1 METKI
6 SQISELSNLLAN
18 EDSLN
23 VNLIRLFNRFG
34 LGRLMKQL
42 CIKKERG
49 ASAGDLIL
57 LLCLFRIPCSLSA
70 MDNNPAGICFLQP
83 TAN

>member
-6 SQISELSNLLAN
+6 SQISELSNLLSK

-34 LGRLMKQL
+34 LGKAHETAGVDAENSEIIRNCIYDLQNKNITFVVVEHKRQL
-42 CIKKERG
+42 RDSIVNKVK
-49 ASAGDLIL
+49 S
-57 LLCLFRIPCSLSA
+57 
-70 MDNNPAGICFLQP
+70 N
-83 TAN
+83 

>member
-1 METKI
+1 MGTKI
-6 SQISELSNLLAN
+6 SQISELSNLLSK
-18 EDSLN
+18 EDTLN

-49 ASAGDLIL
+49 ASAVDLIL
-57 LLCLFRIPCSLSA
+57 LLCLAKDRRLHGKRQSGLRPCKRS
-70 MDNNPAGICFLQP
+70 M
-83 TAN
+83 